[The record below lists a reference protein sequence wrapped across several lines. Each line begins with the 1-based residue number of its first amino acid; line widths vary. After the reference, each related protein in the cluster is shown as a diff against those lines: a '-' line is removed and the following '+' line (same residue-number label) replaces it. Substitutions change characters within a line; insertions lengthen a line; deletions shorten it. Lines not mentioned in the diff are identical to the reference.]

1 MYCATCGTPLA
12 PGLSYCNRCGASL
25 KERIE
30 TASNTKSIAAFLT
43 AITLIGL
50 IGMGIM
56 LGGMVTLS
64 TEAHLSEPLVGFY
77 MLFTF
82 LIIAVT
88 EFLLVRQ
95 LSRLTSS
102 SERKVMD
109 IPQQLTAPSELRPGQ
124 PRSLGEPLASVTENT
139 TRTLGYSRQE
149 PLR

>member
-1 MYCATCGTPLA
+1 MYCVTCGTQLT
-12 PGLSYCNRCGASL
+12 PGLRYCNRCGASL
-25 KERIE
+25 KERSE
-30 TASNTKSIAAFLT
+30 TPSNTKSVAAFLA

-82 LIIAVT
+82 LIVAVT
-88 EFLLVRQ
+88 EFLLIRQ
-95 LSRLTSS
+95 LSRLTGS
-102 SERKVMD
+102 SERKLIDV
-109 IPQQLTAPSELRPGQ
+109 PQQPIPPELRSAQ
-124 PRSLGEPLASVTENT
+124 PRNLAEPIGSVTENT
-139 TRTLGYSRQE
+139 TRTLEYSRQE

>member
-1 MYCATCGTPLA
+1 MYCATCGSPLA
-12 PGLSYCNRCGASL
+12 PSLSYCNRCGASL

-30 TASNTKSIAAFLT
+30 TTSNTKSIAAFLT

-95 LSRLTSS
+95 LSRLTSL

-109 IPQQLTAPSELRPGQ
+109 IPQQPAAPSELRPAQ
-124 PRSLGEPLASVTENT
+124 PRNLGEPIPSVTENT
-139 TRTLGYSRQE
+139 TRTLEYSRQD

>member
-1 MYCATCGTPLA
+1 MYCTTCGTPLT

-25 KERIE
+25 KERSE
-30 TASNTKSIAAFLT
+30 TSANTKAIAAFLA

-64 TEAHLSEPLVGFY
+64 TDAHLSEPLVGFY

-82 LIIAVT
+82 LIVAVT

-95 LSRLTSS
+95 LSRVTGF
-102 SERKVMD
+102 SERKVMQ
-109 IPQQLTAPSELRPGQ
+109 IPQPPVMMGELRPAQ
-124 PRSLGEPLASVTENT
+124 PRPLAEPVPSVTENT
-139 TRTLGYSRQE
+139 TRTLGYSTQE

>member
-12 PGLSYCNRCGASL
+12 PGLSYCNRCGVSL

-30 TASNTKSIAAFLT
+30 TPSNTKAIGAFLT

-50 IGMGIM
+50 VGMGIM

-64 TEAHLSEPLVGFY
+64 TEAHLGEPLVGFY

-82 LIIAVT
+82 LIVAVT
-88 EFLLVRQ
+88 EFLLIRQ

-102 SERKVMD
+102 GERQVNEVP
-109 IPQQLTAPSELRPGQ
+109 PQLVTPSELHPVQ
-124 PRSLGEPLASVTENT
+124 PRTLSEPVASVTENT
-139 TRTLGYSRQE
+139 TRTLGYSGQE
-149 PLR
+149 SLR

>member
-1 MYCATCGTPLA
+1 MYCATCGTALA

-30 TASNTKSIAAFLT
+30 TSRNTKSIAAFLT

-64 TEAHLSEPLVGFY
+64 KEAHLSEPLVGFY

-82 LIIAVT
+82 LIVAVT

-102 SERKVMD
+102 SERKMIDVS
-109 IPQQLTAPSELRPGQ
+109 QQPMSPELRPAQ
-124 PRSLGEPLASVTENT
+124 PRTLAEPMSSVTENT
-139 TRTLGYSRQE
+139 TRTLGYSPQE

>member
-1 MYCATCGTPLA
+1 MYCITCGTQLM

-25 KERIE
+25 KERSEI
-30 TASNTKSIAAFLT
+30 ASNTKSVVAFLI

-82 LIIAVT
+82 LIVAVT
-88 EFLLVRQ
+88 EFLLIRQ
-95 LSRLTSS
+95 LSRLTGS
-102 SERKVMD
+102 SERKAIDVS
-109 IPQQLTAPSELRPGQ
+109 QQPVSPELRPAQ
-124 PRSLGEPLASVTENT
+124 PRTLAGPMQSVTENT
-139 TRTLGYSRQE
+139 TRTLGYSTQE